1 MTATKGES
9 EKRKHRETTTETN
22 VINQPKEMNEQADVR
37 QIKEHKATH

>member
-9 EKRKHRETTTETN
+9 EKRKHRETTTETS
-22 VINQPKEMNEQADVR
+22 VINQPKEMNASAEVS